1 MASLIANYI
10 FAKIKIKG
18 NEMKFYKKGLVMAI
32 VASNALVG
40 FTHAQNVDSIGTIDS
55 KSRIDEIVVTAR
67 KRGEESLQDI
77 PATITA
83 FGASDLSA
91 MQVTDFSDFAYQV
104 PGLTFTDQGPGE
116 KRYIIRGVQ
125 SGGQQQVAVY
135 YDEVALPG
143 VQGAGSDSG
152 SQTTDLKIYDMERV
166 EVLKGPQGTVFGANS
181 QTGTV
186 RFISNKPNLYELE
199 ASING
204 DTSNMEHSE
213 NTSSGLN
220 GMVNVP
226 LVDGKLGLRVVG
238 YKDSEA
244 GYIDNVRLGFNDI
257 NSSDTTGMRVNL
269 RWAPTDTFTL
279 DTMYWFQDRYS
290 GGSSSYTPYDSF
302 HQSPGTND
310 QGANDDIT
318 DTAAIPTFYQT
329 GDYVV
334 GDFTNNFMP
343 DEQTIFSL
351 TGVWDL
357 PWATMTATASHYE
370 RDFGYKFDS
379 TWVITTFGMEAADRL
394 DLLPALTDQEQS
406 LSQDMFE
413 VRLNSTGDGRLQW
426 LAGAFTRERDS
437 TFRSYV
443 PVVNESGNTFS
454 TGQSPQ
460 GSTGLPGGGII
471 GCDPCVFARFAD
483 KTIEEKA
490 LFGELTYELSDR
502 LDATIG
508 LRWFDV
514 EQSDLGQTVF
524 QFALFDGPAGPQNTV
539 TAGQSEIIQKYKL
552 AYELTDDS
560 AIYLTASQGFR
571 LGGTN
576 NQGIV
581 AVPMLYEADELW
593 NYEVGYKSMWM
604 DDRLSINTAIF
615 MIDWDNL
622 QISGLDPTGA
632 FNFIGNAGSAEVKGI
647 EVEVTAKPNQDLAF
661 TMGLSYLPT
670 KELTEDQVSDS
681 IQSPGKKGD
690 DIPRIP
696 ELTLNATA
704 TYNFELP
711 VDSVHGWLRGEYS
724 YKDGSNTE
732 LDPTSS
738 ANRYGD
744 DYSITNLRLGFSSDE
759 INGDIVF
766 YIENVFDEDGDLFVY
781 QGSSRPTAKV
791 TNTPRQIGLSI
802 TKRF

>member
-1 MASLIANYI
+1 ME
-10 FAKIKIKG
+10 K
-18 NEMKFYKKGLVMAI
+18 EMKFDKKGLVVAF
-32 VASNALVG
+32 VASNSLVG
-40 FTHAQNVDSIGTIDS
+40 FTHAQNADNISTIDS
-55 KSRIDEIVVTAR
+55 NSRIDEIVVTAR

-83 FGASDLSA
+83 FGSSELSA

-186 RFISNKPNLYELE
+186 RFISAKPNLYKLE

-204 DTSNMEHSE
+204 DMSNMEHSE
-213 NTSSGLN
+213 KTSSGLN

-226 LVDGKLGLRVVG
+226 LVDGKLGLRVVV

-257 NSSDTTGMRVNL
+257 NSSETTGMRVNL
-269 RWAPTDTFTL
+269 RWAPTDSFTL

-290 GGSSSYTPYDSF
+290 DGSSSYTPYDSF

-310 QGANDDIT
+310 QGANDNIV
-318 DTAAIPTFYQT
+318 DTPAIPTFYQT

-351 TGVWDL
+351 TGTWDL

-406 LSQDMFE
+406 LNQDMFE
-413 VRLNSTGDGRLQW
+413 LRFNSTGDGRLQW
-426 LAGAFTRERDS
+426 LAGAFARDRDS

-454 TGQSPQ
+454 TGQPPQ
-460 GSTGLPGGGII
+460 GSTGLPGGGIV

-483 KTIEEKA
+483 KTIKEKA

-524 QFALFDGPAGPQNTV
+524 QFALFDGPAGPEKTV
-539 TAGQSEIIQKYKL
+539 TAGQSEMIQKYKL

-647 EVEVTAKPNQDLAF
+647 EIEVTAKPNQDFAF

-711 VDSVHGWLRGEYS
+711 VDSVHGWVRGEYS

-744 DYSITNLRLGFSSDE
+744 DYSITNLRLGFSNEE

>member
-1 MASLIANYI
+1 MGNYMNIKSKLLIVV
-10 FAKIKIKG
+10 FT
-18 NEMKFYKKGLVMAI
+18 
-32 VASNALVG
+32 ASNSLMN
-40 FTHAQNVDSIGTIDS
+40 FTYAQNADDLDSNVFS
-55 KSRIDEIVVTAR
+55 IDEIIVTSR

-83 FGASDLSA
+83 FDSSELAI
-91 MQVTDFSDFAYQV
+91 MQVADFSDFAYQV
-104 PGLTFTDQGPGE
+104 PGLTFTDEGPGE
-116 KRYIIRGVQ
+116 KRYIVRGIQ

-135 YDEVALPG
+135 YDEVPLPG
-143 VQGAGSDSG
+143 VQGAGSNSG
-152 SQTTDLKIYDMERV
+152 SQTTDLKIYDMERI

-186 RFISNKPNLYELE
+186 RFISAKPNLDELE
-199 ASING
+199 ATISG
-204 DTSNMEHSE
+204 DASNMEHSE
-213 NTSSGLN
+213 DTNSGIN

-226 LVDGKLGLRVVG
+226 LIYGKLGLRVVA
-238 YKDSEA
+238 YEDNEA
-244 GYIDNVRLGFNDI
+244 GYIDNVRLGVNDI
-257 NSSDTTGMRVNL
+257 NSSETTGLRVNL
-269 RWAPTDTFTL
+269 RWAPTDSFTL

-290 GGSSSYTPYDSF
+290 GGTSNYTPYDSF

-310 QGANDDIT
+310 QGANDNIV
-318 DTAAIPTFYQT
+318 DTPAFSTFYQT

-334 GDFTNNFMP
+334 GDFTNNFIP

-351 TGVWDL
+351 TGIWDL

-379 TWVITTFGMEAADRL
+379 TWIITTFGMEAAGRL
-394 DLLPALTDQEQS
+394 DLLPALTDQDQS
-406 LSQDMFE
+406 LNQDMFE
-413 VRLNSTGDGRLQW
+413 LRFNSTGDGPLQW
-426 LAGAFTRERDS
+426 LAGGFLRERDS
-437 TFRSYV
+437 TLQSYV
-443 PVVNESGNTFS
+443 PIVNESGNTFS
-454 TGQSPQ
+454 TGKPPL
-460 GSTGLPGGGII
+460 GPTGLPGGGII
-471 GCDPCVFARFAD
+471 GCNPCVFARFAD

-502 LDATIG
+502 LAATIG

-539 TAGQSEIIQKYKL
+539 SAGQSETIQKYKL

-560 AIYLTASQGFR
+560 AIYVTASQGFR

-581 AVPMLYEADELW
+581 AVPQLYEADELW
-593 NYEVGYKSMWM
+593 NYEVGYKSSWM
-604 DDRLSINTAIF
+604 DNRLIINTAIF
-615 MIDWDNL
+615 MIDWENL

-632 FNFIGNAGSAEVKGI
+632 FSFIGNAGSAEVKGI
-647 EVEVTAKPNQDLAF
+647 EIEVTSKPNQNLDL

-681 IQSPGKKGD
+681 IQAPGKKGD
-690 DIPRIP
+690 QIPRIP
-696 ELTLNATA
+696 DLTLNATA

-711 VDSVHGWLRGEYS
+711 VDNAKGWVRAEYS

-744 DYSITNLRLGFSSDE
+744 DYSITNLRLGFSSEE
-759 INGDIVF
+759 INSDIVF
-766 YIENVFDEDGDLFVY
+766 YIENVFDEDGDLFIY
-781 QGSSRPTAKV
+781 QGSRRPTGKV
-791 TNTPRQIGLSI
+791 TNTPRKVGLSL